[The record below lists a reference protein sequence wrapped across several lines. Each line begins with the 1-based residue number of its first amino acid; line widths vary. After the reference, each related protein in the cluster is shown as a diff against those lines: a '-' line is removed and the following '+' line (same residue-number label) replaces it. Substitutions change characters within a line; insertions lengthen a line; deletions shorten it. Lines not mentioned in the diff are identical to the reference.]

1 MHLHI
6 DDIIRLLPV
15 WKAEAIV
22 LVHVSRRTTIHYARE
37 RIEKLAGADAA
48 RIHLLM
54 DHRTNR
60 ARYEAQVAAAQDS
73 ADKSEAAKAA
83 KAART
88 DDAGAAAERSDGAA
102 DESQGQTPATAE

>member
-6 DDIIRLLPV
+6 DDIVRLLPV

-22 LVHVSRRTTIHYARE
+22 LVHASRRTTIHYARE
-37 RIEKLAGADAA
+37 RINALAGDDAS

-60 ARYEAQVAAAQDS
+60 LRYERQLAEAQGVAAGSGETDNSTAPANAIAPVGFSTPDTR
-73 ADKSEAAKAA
+73 A
-83 KAART
+83 
-88 DDAGAAAERSDGAA
+88 DDAS
-102 DESQGQTPATAE
+102 TAG

>member
-6 DDIIRLLPV
+6 DDIVRMLPV

-37 RIEKLAGADAA
+37 RIEKLAGEHAG

-60 ARYEAQVAAAQDS
+60 ARYESQLAAA
-73 ADKSEAAKAA
+73 
-83 KAART
+83 
-88 DDAGAAAERSDGAA
+88 AGAAAASTADKAVAANDGV
-102 DESQGQTPATAE
+102 ESQAENPAAAE